1 MKQIGNDTTRGVS
14 RPRVFVGLVRSISL
28 TVAHRFS
35 ELLGGELRA
44 ISTPGQHAAFTMRLP
59 IRGTSTQ
66 S

>member
-14 RPRVFVGLVRSISL
+14 PPRAFVGLVRSISL
-28 TVAHRFS
+28 TIAHRF
-35 ELLGGELRA
+35 
-44 ISTPGQHAAFTMRLP
+44 STPGQHAAFTMRLP

>member
-1 MKQIGNDTTRGVS
+1 
-14 RPRVFVGLVRSISL
+14 VRSISL
-28 TVAHRFS
+28 TVAHRFC